1 MPMYGM
7 VVVSVKWLFL
17 VLLVLLNDDNLL
29 ALFVLHGFISTLV
42 EVRASC
48 SKLPKCAK
56 KAEF

>member
-42 EVRASC
+42 EVRAS
-48 SKLPKCAK
+48 
-56 KAEF
+56 